1 MRVGLCILL
10 SSVKVGI
17 LGPLVVLATILRSKE
32 FAVYVDDQHCGEL
45 SQQADKDVL
54 DVICG
59 SVCVEDVVGVLGS
72 TAILGHG

>member
-17 LGPLVVLATILRSKE
+17 LGQLVVLATILRSKE
-32 FAVYVDDQHCGEL
+32 FPVYVSTAVICR
-45 SQQADKDVL
+45 SKPKDVL